1 VVREV
6 KTQKRRYNAPPF
18 EVLDINAAKAQLEA
32 KAILEDEDAQQMRSV
47 IEKQLEKKSGSSPGR
62 ST

>member
-6 KTQKRRYNAPPF
+6 KTQKKRYNAPSF
-18 EVLDINAAKAQLEA
+18 EVLDINAAKAQLDA
-32 KAILEDEDAQQMRSV
+32 KATSKDEDARQMLSA
-47 IEKQLEKKSGSSPGR
+47 IEKLEKKSASSPRR